1 VKHYSEEA
9 LILHYYGE
17 NAARAARD
25 VETHLER
32 CPECAV
38 LYQRI
43 AETLGMVGADSVPD
57 RGDRYGLEV
66 WQRIRHRL
74 SEPDVPWWAPW
85 ARRDRLVV
93 VAAAAALVLAA
104 FVVGQRWPQQPAG
117 LSAPAEQALSTPAD
131 TSDVR
136 RRVLLTSVADHF
148 DRSERVLTEIV
159 NASDRSDISSEQE
172 WADDLLTTN
181 RLYRQDAVDS
191 GEYSVASVLDDL
203 ERSLLEIVHS
213 PSPIRTPDLEQIR
226 RRIDAAALLFKVRIM
241 SDEIWQREHGRT
253 DRPRR
258 RQQLTLQ
265 NGGQS

>member
-1 VKHYSEEA
+1 MKHYTEEA

-17 NAARAARD
+17 NAARAAMD

-38 LYQRI
+38 LYRRI
-43 AETLGMVGADSVPD
+43 AETLGMIGADVAPE
-57 RGDRYGLEV
+57 RGDQYGLEV

-74 SEPDVPWWAPW
+74 SEPDVPWWNPW
-85 ARRDRLVV
+85 ARRERLVV
-93 VAAAAALVLAA
+93 VAAAAALILAA

-117 LSAPAEQALSTPAD
+117 LSSAPTELALSAPAD

-148 DRSERVLTEIV
+148 DRSERVLKEIV

-172 WADDLLTTN
+172 WADDLLTAN

-213 PSPIRTPDLEQIR
+213 P
-226 RRIDAAALLFKVRIM
+226 
-241 SDEIWQREHGRT
+241 
-253 DRPRR
+253 
-258 RQQLTLQ
+258 
-265 NGGQS
+265 

>member
-17 NAARAARD
+17 NAARAAMD

-32 CPECAV
+32 CPECAA
-38 LYQRI
+38 LYRQI
-43 AETLGMVGADSVPD
+43 ADTLGMIATAEVPE
-57 RGDRYGLEV
+57 RGDQYGLEV

-74 SEPDVPWWAPW
+74 SEPDAPWWNPW
-85 ARRDRLVV
+85 ARRERFLVLG
-93 VAAAAALVLAA
+93 AAAALVIAA
-104 FVVGQRWPQQPAG
+104 FIAGQRWPQQPAR
-117 LSAPAEQALSTPAD
+117 LSSVPPEQASAPAD

-172 WADDLLTTN
+172 WADDLLTAN

-213 PSPIRTPDLEQIR
+213 PSPITATDLEQIR
-226 RRIDAAALLFKVRIM
+226 RRIDAASLLFKVRVM
-241 SDEIWQREHGRT
+241 SDEIWQRERGRSE
-253 DRPRR
+253 RPLR
-258 RQQLTLQ
+258 RQQSTLQ

>member
-17 NAARAARD
+17 SAARAAMD

-32 CPECAV
+32 CPECAA
-38 LYQRI
+38 LYRQV
-43 AETLGMVGADSVPD
+43 AETLGMIGAAEVPE
-57 RGDRYGLEV
+57 RGDQYGLEV

-74 SEPDVPWWAPW
+74 SEPDAPWWNPW
-85 ARRDRLVV
+85 ARRERLVV
-93 VAAAAALVLAA
+93 LAAAAALVLAA
-104 FVVGQRWPQQPAG
+104 FIAGQRWGQPAR
-117 LSAPAEQALSTPAD
+117 LSSVPAEQASSAPAD

-172 WADDLLTTN
+172 WADDLLTAN
-181 RLYRQDAVDS
+181 RLYRQDAADS

-213 PSPIRTPDLEQIR
+213 PSPISATDLEQIR
-226 RRIDAAALLFKVRIM
+226 RRIDAASLLFKVRVM
-241 SDEIWQREHGRT
+241 SDEIWQRERGRPE
-253 DRPRR
+253 RPLR
-258 RQQLTLQ
+258 RQQSTLQ